1 MQEEKAKVY
10 HNEEAA
16 EEDIVVGDDGYKM
29 PSQRIPGKKRKAQ
42 KGDRKFDDD
51 GNELFER
58 PMSDIGM

>member
-29 PSQRIPGKKRKAQ
+29 PSQRIPGKKRKA
-42 KGDRKFDDD
+42 
-51 GNELFER
+51 
-58 PMSDIGM
+58 